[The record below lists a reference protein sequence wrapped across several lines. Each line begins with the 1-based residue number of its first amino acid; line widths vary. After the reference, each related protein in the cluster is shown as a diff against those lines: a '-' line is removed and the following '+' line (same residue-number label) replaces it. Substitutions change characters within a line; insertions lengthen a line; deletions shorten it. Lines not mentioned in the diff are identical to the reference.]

1 MDISN
6 EGSIEYDIY
15 VAMLLIAGRT
25 TCTLSIGDGQ
35 GASEV
40 KVGLQTGLEC
50 VKACIERRNSDP
62 TINGVTVKNDNS
74 EGCWCEREMNNIEAT
89 DTIYKAC
96 YLIGE
101 ILYLRNMLH

>member
-1 MDISN
+1 
-6 EGSIEYDIY
+6 
-15 VAMLLIAGRT
+15 MLLIAGST

-50 VKACIERRNSDP
+50 VKVCIERRNSDP
-62 TINGVTVKNDNS
+62 TINGVTVKNDDS
-74 EGCWCEREMNNIEAT
+74 EGCWCEREMNNIDAT

-101 ILYLRNMLH
+101 KTHLRIMLQ